1 MLYSPVPNGKGE
13 VDNIKVI
20 DGRRP
25 QGPTAMEFQDIA
37 LAVTGIALGGFLK
50 GATGAGAPVVGV
62 PVLALVVGVQQSVAI
77 FAVLNL
83 ISNIWQA
90 WAFQHAI
97 EQPRLVR
104 RFAISGCIGA
114 LLGTFLLA
122 SLSTEILMAGLAMIV
137 FLYIGLRLARPGW
150 QISRETGERI
160 SAAAG
165 FAGGVMQ
172 GAGGLSAPVSVTF
185 LNAMRLE
192 RAEFIGTISVF
203 FLMMSVTQVPGLIAV
218 GLLDLK
224 GIGLGL
230 LACIPLFGAMPIGAI
245 AARRVSKEVFDRLIL
260 IFLAIVATRLLFIVL
275 I

>member
-1 MLYSPVPNGKGE
+1 
-13 VDNIKVI
+13 
-20 DGRRP
+20 
-25 QGPTAMEFQDIA
+25 MEMQDIA

-83 ISNIWQA
+83 VSNIWQA
-90 WAFQHAI
+90 WAFRHAI

-104 RFAISGCIGA
+104 RFAFSGCIGA
-114 LLGTFLLA
+114 LLGTLILA
-122 SLSTEILMAGLAMIV
+122 SLSTEALMAALALIV
-137 FLYIGLRLARPGW
+137 FLYIGLRLARPDW
-150 QISRETGERI
+150 KISRNDGERM

-165 FAGGVMQ
+165 LAGGIMQ

-185 LNAMRLE
+185 LNAMRLD
-192 RAEFIGTISVF
+192 RGEFIGTISVF

-230 LACIPLFGAMPIGAI
+230 VACIPLFGAMPLGSL
-245 AARRVSKEVFDRLIL
+245 AAKRVSKQVFDRLIL
-260 IFLAIVATRLLFIVL
+260 VLLAVVATRLLFVVL
-275 I
+275 A